1 MFTKIEKLTK
11 QIYTSQHLNFSIG
24 KDKSIFNRFLNHVK
38 QPSYYGLTKNFFKGK
53 SVLDVGCGNTGF
65 IEVAMYLLGV
75 SNIACVDI
83 GKSWIPHL
91 KKVLATSN
99 VPETLLTYTQGSTT
113 KIPFANSSFD
123 FVISHGVLMHLENIN
138 KAKIALKELV
148 RVTKKGGYIYLYTGV
163 DKPGIVDKYILPS
176 LRKAYKE
183 DKNFRYFIDKIDY
196 RKITKN
202 LIECFHSAKRYDKSF
217 NKDFLNLISG
227 LFTIDSETF
236 VKNAVQVPVQQGPL
250 LDFGFIKQELNKL
263 GIKNVKRIPEI
274 YWKRNDFR
282 RYLAP
287 FHYRLD
293 VPLSKMFWGGG
304 HVKIICYKHK

>member
-1 MFTKIEKLTK
+1 MKKYSTIEKLTK
-11 QIYTSQHLNFSIG
+11 KIYISQHKNFSIG

-75 SNIACVDI
+75 SNITCVDI

-138 KAKIALKELV
+138 KTKIALKELV
-148 RVTKKGGYIYLYTGV
+148 RVTKKGGYIYLYTGF

-183 DKNFRYFIDKIDY
+183 DKNFRYFIDKLDY

-202 LIECFHSAKRYDKSF
+202 LIECFHSAKRYDKNL
-217 NKDFLNLISG
+217 NKHFLNLISG

-236 VKNAVQVPVQQGPL
+236 VKNVLQVPVQQGNL
-250 LDFGFIKQELNKL
+250 LGFDFIKRELKKL
-263 GIKNVKRIPEI
+263 GMKNIRKIPEI
-274 YWKRNDFR
+274 YWIRNDFR
-282 RYLAP
+282 RFFAP
-287 FHYRLD
+287 LHYRLD
-293 VPLSKMFWGGG
+293 VPLCNILYGGG
-304 HVKIICYKHK
+304 HVKMICSK